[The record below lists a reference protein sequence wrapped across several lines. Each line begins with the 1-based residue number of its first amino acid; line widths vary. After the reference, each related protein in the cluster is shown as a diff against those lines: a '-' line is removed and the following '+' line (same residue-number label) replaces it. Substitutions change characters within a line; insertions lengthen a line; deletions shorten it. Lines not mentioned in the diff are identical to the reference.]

1 MYFSRGTPN
10 LATVIP
16 AIDLIDET
24 FTNAIRD
31 ANVNLAIRS
40 AIILAKKTLNKYYSL
55 SDQSAVYRIAMSKS
69 LRCPTALLGTY
80 LTLLVLHPRHKLEY
94 FRNAGWED
102 AWVVEAERLFRE
114 EYTKNY
120 APLESNQSEGE
131 GDRSSDEEDDNRT
144 PKVCC

>member
-1 MYFSRGTPN
+1 ELSEAEWEVAQELHGQLKILQDATLYFSRGTPN

-55 SDQSAVYRIAMSKS
+55 SDQSAVYRIAMI
-69 LRCPTALLGTY
+69 
-80 LTLLVLHPRHKLEY
+80 LHPRHKLEY

-102 AWVVEAERLFRE
+102 AWVVEAERLF
-114 EYTKNY
+114 
-120 APLESNQSEGE
+120 
-131 GDRSSDEEDDNRT
+131 
-144 PKVCC
+144 